1 MLREFQEEIARL
13 KAQLRERQLCA
24 GSSSSSAGTAAPA
37 PSPGSSGSGKSL
49 VGAWE
54 ERAAALRDKLRT
66 DVERQLRQA
75 ASVEGLQRARQALEQ
90 ESQQRLAAEAA
101 SLQASDGE
109 RQRITAALAAQQ
121 AEVSAVL
128 AEVEAQQ
135 QERLQLEQRIR
146 AMESKVI
153 RGGENLLSKVE
164 ALEVAAAAGA
174 EALALQRAAQLE
186 QDRQLA
192 ALATATT
199 TLKGRYSSVAEEVA
213 AKSAKLQKVQAAVD
227 AAQADTAKLAA
238 DCQAERKRLLADIRS
253 LNKQVSLKVCWQWA
267 GRGGLATASSLCVL
281 PRGCS
286 AGRVLNCRASC
297 RVADAGPYH

>member
-153 RGGENLLSKVE
+153 RGRS
-164 ALEVAAAAGA
+164 
-174 EALALQRAAQLE
+174 
-186 QDRQLA
+186 
-192 ALATATT
+192 
-199 TLKGRYSSVAEEVA
+199 EERRVG
-213 AKSAKLQKVQAAVD
+213 KECTSW
-227 AAQADTAKLAA
+227 
-238 DCQAERKRLLADIRS
+238 CRS
-253 LNKQVSLKVCWQWA
+253 RWS
-267 GRGGLATASSLCVL
+267 
-281 PRGCS
+281 
-286 AGRVLNCRASC
+286 
-297 RVADAGPYH
+297 PYH